1 MYIRRWRYNLQEK
14 DKEEEKTRFAKLYK
28 KSLDIGE
35 YLSEEDRKFVE
46 SHITQQQII
55 CYNIS
60 RKNNT
65 LIKNKINKI
74 WRKL

>member
-14 DKEEEKTRFAKLYK
+14 VKEEEKTRFAKLYK

-55 CYNIS
+55 C
-60 RKNNT
+60 
-65 LIKNKINKI
+65 
-74 WRKL
+74 